1 MIALIAPAQKL
12 DSADGEILLA
22 WHISPPK
29 QNGQMYT
36 FISIAFSNTST
47 GRNCM
52 MSRQKL
58 AIHQLST
65 TVFFDD
71 FLKMFGSLLK
81 LVKYQIESCRNDGVV
96 EKKAGK
102 GYS

>member
-1 MIALIAPAQKL
+1 MY
-12 DSADGEILLA
+12 SVLLSI
-22 WHISPPK
+22 WEHLVHDVDCIHD
-29 QNGQMYT
+29 QGQIYT
-36 FISIAFSNTST
+36 FIRIAFSNTST

-81 LVKYQIESCRNDGVV
+81 LVKYQIESCCNDGVV

-102 GYS
+102 GST

>member
-1 MIALIAPAQKL
+1 
-12 DSADGEILLA
+12 
-22 WHISPPK
+22 
-29 QNGQMYT
+29 MYT
-36 FISIAFSNTST
+36 FIRIAFSNTST

-81 LVKYQIESCRNDGVV
+81 LVKYQIESCCNDGVV

-102 GYS
+102 GYTWCVKLSQRGKACIAYTCVLQVGTSTCEG